1 MQQLINILIFV
12 NFKSDRRACAIPDP
26 DNEEVI
32 FTGGLSIRT
41 RVSVYN
47 KAGHQR
53 DLADLRQGRYF
64 HACSG
69 FIFEE
74 KKVII
79 ETNHFHYY
87 KSLALDGCWRLLWI
101 LAWAGHN

>member
-1 MQQLINILIFV
+1 MLTIKYCV
-12 NFKSDRRACAIPDP
+12 NFKSDRLACAIPDP

-32 FTGGLSIRT
+32 IAGGWDTLT

-53 DLADLRQGRYF
+53 DLTDLRQGRAW

-69 FIFEE
+69 FIYGE
-74 KKVII
+74 KKVS
-79 ETNHFHYY
+79 NH
-87 KSLALDGCWRLLWI
+87 
-101 LAWAGHN
+101 

>member
-1 MQQLINILIFV
+1 MLTIKYFV
-12 NFKSDRRACAIPDP
+12 NSISDRLACAIPDP

-32 FTGGLSIRT
+32 ITGGLFT
-41 RVSVYN
+41 LTTVSVYN

-53 DLADLRQGRYF
+53 DLADLKQGRLL

-69 FIFEE
+69 FIYGE

-79 ETNHFHYY
+79 ESNHFHYY
-87 KSLALDGCWRLLWI
+87 SFLDLHGCWRIWI
-101 LAWAGHN
+101 

>member
-1 MQQLINILIFV
+1 MLTIKYCV
-12 NFKSDRRACAIPDP
+12 NFKSDRLACAIPDP

-32 FTGGLSIRT
+32 ITGGEFTKT

-53 DLADLRQGRYF
+53 DLPDLNTGRKN

-69 FIFEE
+69 FIYGE
-74 KKVII
+74 KKVS
-79 ETNHFHYY
+79 NH
-87 KSLALDGCWRLLWI
+87 
-101 LAWAGHN
+101 